1 MPPRGIK
8 EPRDTS
14 ERAASADGGAPLD
27 VAKRRRVPDL
37 YVLDQSFR
45 VVMSWCSGKTDADMP
60 VYNPAERTLSPAV
73 DRVVRQVTA
82 ESKGAD
88 VLALVPPSLILR
100 IVELDGPAGL
110 HYGIFAE
117 AYQSRDSM
125 REAARRYT
133 ISRRELE
140 VLTLLVQ
147 GAATSEIAAQ
157 LHIAETT
164 VQDHIKSIAAKTN
177 ARSRTEIVAKVLG
190 PGA

>member
-1 MPPRGIK
+1 MPPRGSK
-8 EPRDTS
+8 HPG
-14 ERAASADGGAPLD
+14 ERAAAGHSVEALE

-37 YVLDQSFR
+37 YVLDRSFR
-45 VVMSWCSGKTDADMP
+45 VVMSWCSGKADADMV
-60 VYNPAERTLSPAV
+60 VYDPAEGVLAPAV

-82 ESKGAD
+82 ESKVPE

-110 HYGIFAE
+110 HYGVFAE
-117 AYQSRDSM
+117 AYQSRDNM
-125 REAARRYT
+125 REAARRYG

-140 VLTLLVQ
+140 VLNLLVQ
-147 GAATSEIAAQ
+147 GAATGEIAAQ

-164 VQDHIKSIAAKTN
+164 VQDHIKSIAAKTS

-190 PGA
+190 PGT